1 MFLKRLLCMVMCW
14 AIVLPLPG
22 STGNLRKRISA
33 KPTFLINT
41 RKKGHDME
49 EEKQK
54 RKAGRGRPPI
64 PEELRQISTAVRL
77 NKRDLKALDEYCRRK
92 GWTHSEAIR
101 KFIDL
106 IR

>member
-1 MFLKRLLCMVMCW
+1 M
-14 AIVLPLPG
+14 
-22 STGNLRKRISA
+22 
-33 KPTFLINT
+33 
-41 RKKGHDME
+41 

-92 GWTHSEAIR
+92 GGHILTQSESL
-101 KFIDL
+101 L
-106 IR
+106 I

>member
-1 MFLKRLLCMVMCW
+1 
-14 AIVLPLPG
+14 
-22 STGNLRKRISA
+22 
-33 KPTFLINT
+33 
-41 RKKGHDME
+41 ME

-64 PEELRQISTAVRL
+64 PEELRQKLVKYNYKCPTAVRL

>member
-1 MFLKRLLCMVMCW
+1 
-14 AIVLPLPG
+14 
-22 STGNLRKRISA
+22 
-33 KPTFLINT
+33 
-41 RKKGHDME
+41 ME

-54 RKAGRGRPPI
+54 RKVGRGRPPI